1 MKERLT
7 ITLDKDILQS
17 LDATIDGVTIRNRSH
32 AIERLLDMALMH
44 SNPRK
49 AVLLAGG
56 PFVSFHGKQIP
67 KPMVPINGRPI
78 IDYVVREL
86 KRNKITDIIIVSSET
101 GMISEYFA
109 NENKLGVKISY
120 VVEDTR
126 KGTEGALYIAKGLL
140 GRDPFFVM
148 NSDCIFKINLEDVYK
163 QHVATNAVATMVLVT
178 QEVTHKFGLTKVTGL
193 KVTSFVEKPK
203 VENTDVKLINA
214 GIYLFNPAILSK
226 IRLGT
231 KPVMFETDLFP
242 KMAEEGILYS
252 YVFSGLWAK
261 LDMWN
266 LENSV
271 TRLSKVASEGLKN
284 GG

>member
-7 ITLDKDILQS
+7 ITLDKDLLQN

-56 PFVSFHGKQIP
+56 PLVSFHGKRIP

-86 KRNKITDIIIVSSET
+86 KRNRITDIIIVSSET
-101 GMISEYFA
+101 EMISEYFA
-109 NENKLGVKISY
+109 TENKLGVKIDY

-126 KGTEGALYIAKGLL
+126 KGTEGALYIAKGLI

-163 QHVATNAVATMVLVT
+163 QHVVTNAVATMVLVT
-178 QEVTHKFGLTKVTGL
+178 QESTRGFGLTKVTGL
-193 KVTSFVEKPK
+193 KVTSFVEKPE
-203 VENTDVKLINA
+203 VEHTDVKLINA
-214 GIYLFNPAILSK
+214 GIYLFNPTILSK
-226 IRLGT
+226 IKSGT

-242 KMAEEGILYS
+242 KMAKEGLLYS

-261 LDMWN
+261 LDMLD
-266 LENSV
+266 LETSV
-271 TRLSKVASEGLKN
+271 TKLSRVASEEQKN
-284 GG
+284 G